1 MVLGSHD
8 LRGARGGC
16 LGARVQPFGH
26 TPVRVVTDLQGL
38 GVDPLPWLCIVAAC
52 EGKAA
57 EGLIPSREMTEG
69 TSGAQRTLTVLVPT
83 PLGHA
88 RPLPER

>member
-1 MVLGSHD
+1 MVVICQVPGE
-8 LRGARGGC
+8 AC

-26 TPVRVVTDLQGL
+26 TQVRVVTDLQGL
-38 GVDPLPWLCIVAAC
+38 GVGPLPWPCIVAAC
-52 EGKAA
+52 EGKDV
-57 EGLIPSREMTEG
+57 EGLAPSREMTEG
-69 TSGAQRTLTVLVPT
+69 TSGAQRALTVSASRPT